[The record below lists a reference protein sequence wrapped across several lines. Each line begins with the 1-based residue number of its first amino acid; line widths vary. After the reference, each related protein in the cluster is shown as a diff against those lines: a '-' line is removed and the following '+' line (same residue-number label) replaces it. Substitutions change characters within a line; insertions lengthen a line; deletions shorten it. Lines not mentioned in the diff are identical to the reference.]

1 MDDKS
6 ILFFSISMML
16 IFFYRIFLSIQL
28 LLKKKYLIDEK
39 YYIAMFYSSLVGILV
54 LFSDWLVVGIILFL
68 LLPIVL
74 TLYVSFAPTRKY
86 WIINGYEITEST
98 FVNNLIIYDEKFA
111 NSTYRINRVKISRK
125 IKEKMTRLDF
135 VNLKYEEKEQLL
147 KLIIDI
153 CRKNCKKANKK
164 EVISIIINSL
174 FNFVLSLFIFFVLFT

>member
-6 ILFFSISMML
+6 ILFFSISMIL
-16 IFFYRIFLSIQL
+16 IFFYRIVLSIQL
-28 LLKKKYLIDEK
+28 LSKKKHLIDEK
-39 YYIAMFYSSLVGILV
+39 YYIAMFYSSLVGVLV
-54 LFSDWLVVGIILFL
+54 LFTDWLIVGIILFL

-98 FVNNLIIYDEKFA
+98 FVNSLIQYDEKFA
-111 NSTYRINRVKISRK
+111 DSKYRISKVKISRK

-135 VNLKYEEKEQLL
+135 LNLKYEEKEKLL

-153 CRKNCKKANKK
+153 CDKNCKKSNKK
-164 EVISIIINSL
+164 EIGSIVFNSFFIL
-174 FNFVLSLFIFFVLFT
+174 VLLLFIVFVLFT